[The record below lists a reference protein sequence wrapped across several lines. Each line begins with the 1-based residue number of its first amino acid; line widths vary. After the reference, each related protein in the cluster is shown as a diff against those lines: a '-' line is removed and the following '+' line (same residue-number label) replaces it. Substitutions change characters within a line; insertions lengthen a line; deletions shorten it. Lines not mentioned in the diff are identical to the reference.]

1 MNNTFLTESLFKLKN
16 PFLEGTDAW
25 PEGQTTVKT
34 YTIAFAICAGVSYT
48 TISNPNLVQLN
59 VVCCILCCWCGS
71 AITDSEEEID
81 EEDAPLGSMT
91 SPKFNGSRSQ
101 SETLRA
107 EYQQVDNTGV

>member
-48 TISNPNLVQLN
+48 TISNPNLV
-59 VVCCILCCWCGS
+59 
-71 AITDSEEEID
+71 
-81 EEDAPLGSMT
+81 
-91 SPKFNGSRSQ
+91 
-101 SETLRA
+101 
-107 EYQQVDNTGV
+107 